1 MDEDDRASPAA
12 VERARAVLRNA
23 GIVLPDDEVVAF
35 ADGLA
40 ALQRLLD
47 IVRAPR
53 IAP

>member
-12 VERARAVLRNA
+12 VEHAQAVLREA
-23 GIVLPDDEVVAF
+23 GIVLPDAEVVAF

-47 IVRAPR
+47 IVRARPA
-53 IAP
+53 AP